1 MATIN
6 RIDLLIQT
14 GNLQGA
20 GTDGYVYFGI
30 GGREF
35 RVDQRGEDDLE
46 ANKPEQIFTFS
57 ANGNMVNQPLNNP
70 AADYVLKTE
79 DLGKFPK
86 YIRFEPANTNDNWNI
101 AEIKVVV
108 NPGVSQIEYNALGG
122 SNHVWLGAR
131 NGKIVYIP

>member
-6 RIDLLIQT
+6 QIDLQIKT
-14 GNLQGA
+14 GNRSGA
-20 GTDGYVYFGI
+20 GTDGYIYLGI

-35 RVDQRGEDDLE
+35 LVDQPGVNDLE
-46 ANKPEQIFTFS
+46 PNMNQIFTFS
-57 ANGNMVNQPLNNP
+57 ANGNTINQPLNNP
-70 AADYVLKTE
+70 ASQYVLKTE

-86 YIRFEPANTNDNWNI
+86 YIRFEPDNADDNWNI
-101 AEIKVVV
+101 ETIKVVV

-122 SNHVWLGAR
+122 SNHVWLGTR